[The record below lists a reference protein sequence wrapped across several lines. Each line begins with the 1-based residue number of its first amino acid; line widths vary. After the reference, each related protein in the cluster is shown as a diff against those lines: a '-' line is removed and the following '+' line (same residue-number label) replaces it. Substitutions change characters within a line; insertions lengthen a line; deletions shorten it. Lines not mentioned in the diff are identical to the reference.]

1 MVFPR
6 RLQPPWVY
14 DGVELLI
21 QNSPILRETIVISQ
35 IFPKKFIVAPDRA
48 DQVQL
53 WRGSTCTCPI
63 KPIPQIRFWIEIFV
77 YLRAVDE

>member
-35 IFPKKFIVAPDRA
+35 IFSKNIIVAPDRA

-53 WRGSTCTCPI
+53 WRVGFCTCPI
-63 KPIPQIRFWIEIFV
+63 KPIQEIRFWIELFV